1 MWLDRISLKGKCAIV
16 TGASRGIGK
25 AISEGLCEVGARV
38 VMCSRKEEGIK
49 KSVEELKSNGYD
61 VHPFT
66 AHTGKI
72 DEIKRLVNYTVDLFG
87 RIDILVNNA
96 GTNPH
101 FGPVITADEGVWDKI
116 FEVNL
121 RGPFFLCKEVAP
133 IMEKNGGG
141 SIINVS
147 SAGGIRPGFGLGIYC
162 ISKAGLI
169 MMTKVLAS
177 EWGYMNIRVNAVAPG
192 VIKTKMSEILVST
205 EEIVKEIEKNTA
217 LHRIGEPVD
226 VVGAVVFLASDAS
239 SYITGQ
245 TIVIDGGGVFLW

>member
-1 MWLDRISLKGKCAIV
+1 MWSEKINLKGKSAIV

-25 AISEGLCEVGARV
+25 AIAEGLCEAGARV
-38 VMCSRKEEGIK
+38 VISSRKEDGIK
-49 KSVEELKSNGYD
+49 SAAEELRGKGYE
-61 VHPFT
+61 VYPVV
-66 AHTGKI
+66 AHAGKME
-72 DEIKRLVNYTVDLFG
+72 DIKRLVKESVEILG
-87 RIDILVNNA
+87 KIDILVNNA

-121 RGPFFLCKEVAP
+121 KGPFFLCKEVAP
-133 IMEKNGGG
+133 VMEKNGGG

-147 SAGGIRPGFGLGIYC
+147 SAGGIRPGFGLGVYC

-169 MMTKVLAS
+169 MMTRVLAS

-192 VIKTKMSEILVST
+192 VIKTKMSEVLVSS
-205 EEIVKEIEKNTA
+205 EDIVQEIEKNTA
-217 LHRIGEPVD
+217 LHRIGYPED

-245 TIVIDGGGVFLW
+245 TIVIDGGGIFL

>member
-1 MWLDRISLKGKCAIV
+1 MWLDKINLKGKCAIV
-16 TGASRGIGK
+16 TGGSRGIGK
-25 AISEGLCEVGARV
+25 AIAEGLAEAGAKV
-38 VMCSRKEEGIK
+38 LISSRKEDGIK
-49 KSVEELKSNGYD
+49 KAAEELKSKGYE
-61 VHPFT
+61 VYSFP
-66 AHTGKI
+66 AHAGKI
-72 DEIKRLVNYTVDLFG
+72 EDIKRLVNHAVELFG

-101 FGPVITADEGVWDKI
+101 FGPVLTADEGVWDKI

-121 RGPFFLCKEVAP
+121 KGPFFLCKEVAP

-141 SIINVS
+141 SIINVA
-147 SAGGIRPGFGLGIYC
+147 SAGGIRPGFGLGVYC

-169 MMTKVLAS
+169 MMTRVLAS

-205 EEIVKEIEKNTA
+205 EEIVQEIEKNTA

-226 VVGAVVFLASDAS
+226 VVGAVVFLASDAA

-245 TIVIDGGGVFLW
+245 TIVIDGGGVFL

>member
-1 MWLDRISLKGKCAIV
+1 MWLNKINLQGKCAIV
-16 TGASRGIGK
+16 TGGSRGIGK
-25 AISEGLCEVGARV
+25 AIAEGLAEAGAKV
-38 VMCSRKEEGIK
+38 LICSRKEDGIK
-49 KSVEELKSNGYD
+49 KSADELKSKGYE
-61 VHPFT
+61 VHSFS

-72 DEIKRLVNYTVDLFG
+72 EDIKKLVNHAVELFG

-101 FGPVITADEGVWDKI
+101 FGPVLTADEGVWDKI

-121 RGPFFLCKEVAP
+121 KGPFFLCKEVAP

-147 SAGGIRPGFGLGIYC
+147 SAGGIRPGFGLGVYC

-205 EEIVKEIEKNTA
+205 EEIVQEIEKNTA
-217 LHRIGEPVD
+217 LHRIGEPGD
-226 VVGAVVFLASDAS
+226 VVGAVVFLASDAA

-245 TIVIDGGGVFLW
+245 TIVIDGGGVFL